1 MTATTL
7 IKPSPEI
14 SPSSSPDLGTKH
26 LDALWQGEI
35 NGQNERHLQAIL
47 VAGCIGTLVY
57 IGYDYLTLPSLWL
70 DLLGWRLFAVFCAI
84 TSLVLFLRKRLS
96 ALTAFAIFYLVTS
109 FYLGRFASLFDDPI
123 QLTAWNMNTGAAM
136 FLIPLALMTFPHRFN
151 VMLIVAFFANY
162 SFWFLLNS
170 VFSFYELIVY
180 GGSFLVFVA
189 LTSLL
194 GHWAKVLSAKRLAM
208 LQLVIETKNQ
218 EILEKNSQLEFRA
231 TYDVLTGAFN
241 RGAGLQILE
250 DRIRLT
256 HRDALDLTIVYVDVD
271 NLKSTND
278 SLGHKL
284 GDKLILGVVESIR
297 NALRDV
303 DLVCRLGGDE
313 FLVVMGNCSQAEAQ
327 NIMNRIC
334 AKLEM
339 LSTGSPF
346 PYEISWGA
354 LGYKRADFHS
364 VDEFIEGADR
374 LMYEAKQEKKR
385 LRRGATLDAKPVT

>member
-7 IKPSPEI
+7 IKPSPEM
-14 SPSSSPDLGTKH
+14 SPSSSPDLGPKH
-26 LDALWQGEI
+26 LDELWQGEI
-35 NGQNERHLQAIL
+35 NGQNERYLQAIQI
-47 VAGCIGTLVY
+47 AGCIGTLVY

-70 DLLGWRLFAVFCAI
+70 DLLWWRLFAVFCAT
-84 TSLVLFLRKRLS
+84 TSLVLFLRKRIS

-109 FYLGRFASLFDDPI
+109 FYLGRFASLFNDPI

-136 FLIPLALMTFPHRFN
+136 FLIPLALLTFPHRFN
-151 VMLIVAFFANY
+151 AMLIVAFFANY

-189 LTSLL
+189 LASLL

-218 EILEKNSQLEFRA
+218 EILEKNRQLEFRA

-284 GDKLILGVVESIR
+284 GDQLILGVVESIR
-297 NALRDV
+297 YALRDV

-327 NIMNRIC
+327 HIMNRIG
-334 AKLEM
+334 AKLET

-385 LRRGATLDAKPVT
+385 LRRGAMLDAKPVT